1 MSVATSMP
9 SGVLPSSSMHT
20 ASGKSMRTSESI
32 VRKIGVLEPQVFG
45 ARIAGFLRS
54 IHPQKTAACVEA
66 DTKISSRTVAKW
78 LEGASSPAG
87 NAYHR
92 LIEVYGPELFVFVN
106 PEASPAS
113 LREAALL
120 CRQARLERQV
130 EEKQREIA
138 ELRAGRW

>member
-1 MSVATSMP
+1 
-9 SGVLPSSSMHT
+9 
-20 ASGKSMRTSESI
+20 MRRSETI
-32 VRKIGVLEPQVFG
+32 LRNIGVLEPQVFG

-54 IHPQKTAACVEA
+54 IHPQKTAACVAAE
-66 DTKISSRTVAKW
+66 TKISSRTVSKW

-106 PEASPAS
+106 PDASPAS

>member
-1 MSVATSMP
+1 MSAASCIP
-9 SGVLPSSSMHT
+9 GPSSSPMFT
-20 ASGKSMRTSESI
+20 ASGKTMRTSESV

-45 ARIAGFLRS
+45 ARIAGFLRT
-54 IHPQKTAACVEA
+54 IHPQKTAICVEA
-66 DTKISSRTVAKW
+66 ETRISSRTVSKW

-106 PEASPAS
+106 PDASPAS
-113 LREAALL
+113 LREAALM
-120 CRQARLERQV
+120 CRQARLEHQL

-138 ELRAGRW
+138 ALRAGR

>member
-1 MSVATSMP
+1 MSAATSMSLGATAAP
-9 SGVLPSSSMHT
+9 PMHT
-20 ASGKSMRTSESI
+20 ASGKSMRTSESA

-54 IHPQKTAACVEA
+54 IHPMKTAANVEA
-66 DTKISSRTVAKW
+66 ETRISSRTVSKW

-106 PEASPAS
+106 PDASPAS
-113 LREAALL
+113 LREAALM

-138 ELRAGRW
+138 ALRAGR

>member
-1 MSVATSMP
+1 
-9 SGVLPSSSMHT
+9 
-20 ASGKSMRTSESI
+20 MRTSEPV

-54 IHPQKTAACVEA
+54 IHPLKTAACVEA
-66 DTKISSRTVAKW
+66 ETRISSRTVAKW

-106 PEASPAS
+106 PDASPAS
-113 LREAALL
+113 LREAALM

-138 ELRAGRW
+138 ELRSGRW

>member
-1 MSVATSMP
+1 MSAATSMSIASSAP
-9 SGVLPSSSMHT
+9 SPMHT
-20 ASGKSMRTSESI
+20 ASGKSMRTSGS
-32 VRKIGVLEPQVFG
+32 VLRNIGVLEPKIFG

-66 DTKISSRTVAKW
+66 ETTISARTVAKW

-106 PEASPAS
+106 PDASPDS
-113 LREAALL
+113 LREAALV

-138 ELRAGRW
+138 ELRAGR

>member
-1 MSVATSMP
+1 M
-9 SGVLPSSSMHT
+9 
-20 ASGKSMRTSESI
+20 
-32 VRKIGVLEPQVFG
+32 RKIGVLEPKVFG

-54 IHPQKTAACVEA
+54 THPVKTAICVEA
-66 DTKISSRTVAKW
+66 ETQISSRTVAKW

-106 PEASPAS
+106 PDASPAS
-113 LREAALL
+113 LREAALI

-138 ELRAGRW
+138 ALRAGR